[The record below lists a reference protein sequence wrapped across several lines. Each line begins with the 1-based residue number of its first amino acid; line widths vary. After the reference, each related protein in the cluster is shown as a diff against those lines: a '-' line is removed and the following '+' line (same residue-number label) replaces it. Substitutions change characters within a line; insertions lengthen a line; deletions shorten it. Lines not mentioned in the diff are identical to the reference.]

1 MITWQQN
8 EWYTYTLDSQAARLF
23 KDSKEN
29 NKVVVL
35 IITAP
40 YPHPFLF
47 MTDFRQHLLNHISTT
62 TTTCKIDVV
71 AAPDLFTLITD
82 RVRDVANAVQF
93 YSPVLESMDEETDGF
108 KIFSPY
114 WMILIIFSLIIFVC
128 CTAPLHTILYL
139 WFKQTSFS
147 RIKSSNVTYR
157 K

>member
-1 MITWQQN
+1 MWTCGQRRGRSIFNLSLTCENVSQMILQQIVQVDKTVDNMTVNLGDEIVYNLYPELSDIVVVITW
-8 EWYTYTLDSQAARLF
+8 YSYHLDSQAARLF

-29 NKVVVL
+29 NGVVVL

-82 RVRDVANAVQF
+82 RVRDVSNAVQF
-93 YSPVLESMDEETDGF
+93 
-108 KIFSPY
+108 
-114 WMILIIFSLIIFVC
+114 
-128 CTAPLHTILYL
+128 
-139 WFKQTSFS
+139 
-147 RIKSSNVTYR
+147 
-157 K
+157 